1 MGEVVGHAAVIA
13 YLTAAGVRLDVATQY
28 ADAFTDYHE
37 AAANIREHGA
47 IVAHP
52 RTHNPMPN
60 PYLDVRDRA
69 RATLQKLNVRQGAG
83 LWENG

>member
-1 MGEVVGHAAVIA
+1 MGEIIGHAAVIA
-13 YLTAAGVRLDVATQY
+13 HLTAAGVRLDVATMY
-28 ADAFTDYHE
+28 ADAFTDYQE
-37 AAANIREHGA
+37 AVANIREHGA

-69 RATLQKLNVRQGAG
+69 RATLQKLNVRQGAA
-83 LWENG
+83 LWRAE

>member
-1 MGEVVGHAAVIA
+1 MGEVAGHAAVIA
-13 YLTAAGVRLDVATQY
+13 HLTGLGVRLDVATMY
-28 ADAFTDYHE
+28 ADAFVDYQE
-37 AAANIREHGA
+37 AVANIRQHGT

-69 RATLQKLNVRQGAG
+69 RATLQRLNVRQAAD
-83 LWENG
+83 LWRAE